1 MLGGVHGD
9 DEAEV
14 YRELCQVV
22 EEWLDIYE
30 QDGDPLPAETAGKE
44 YSSRFVLR
52 VGKDLQ
58 RELAINAFR
67 HGESLNTHCINLL
80 REAEVH
86 YGENKQ
92 VKLISA
98 KTRSSRAH

>member
-9 DEAEV
+9 DESEV

-22 EEWLDIYE
+22 EEWLDIYK
-30 QDGDPLPAETAGKE
+30 QDEDPLPAETAGKE
-44 YSSRFVLR
+44 YSGRFVLR
-52 VGKDLQ
+52 VGKDLH
-58 RELAINAFR
+58 RELAINALR

-80 REAEVH
+80 REAQVH

-92 VKLISA
+92 VKHISA